1 MKMNNP
7 VHYRIIFSITAL
19 FINGFSVRAQEM
31 LTVED
36 AVKIAMQNNYEI
48 KIASNDLKIDQQN
61 VSLANAGMLP
71 NLSANLTNNNSILDT
86 KQTQADGTERELDN
100 AKNLSLTY
108 GVALNW
114 TVFDGMRMFARH
126 NQLKELEKLGDA
138 ELKLAILTKISDVI
152 TTYYDIVQQQQQL
165 AALDTTI
172 VISNVRVTTA
182 TNRYTIGKASK
193 LEVLNA
199 QVDLNTDTTDFLRQ
213 KELYANTKILLNQI
227 LARDPNIDFKVKE
240 EVQIDESLLL
250 PDLMLLAEKQ
260 NPQLQAQVINK
271 RVAELQLKQIKGD
284 RYPTVNISSGYNF
297 TRSEASLGFVTQSS
311 GRGLVYGINA
321 TMNIFNGGLQNR
333 NERITKLQVENSQIL
348 IDQQKLALNT
358 QLSTAYQ
365 TYMTN
370 LQLSKLEAKNEEI
383 AKQNMDITFEK
394 FRIGTITTTTLE
406 FRTAQL
412 NYINAKV
419 RNSNAQYQAK
429 ISEIAL
435 KELAGNLNFE

>member
-1 MKMNNP
+1 MKSTLFF
-7 VHYRIIFSITAL
+7 IIAFFFLSIFGL
-19 FINGFSVRAQEM
+19 QAQEI

-36 AVKIAMQNNYEI
+36 AVKIALKNNFEI

-61 VSLANAGMLP
+61 VSLANAGILP
-71 NLSANLTNNNSILDT
+71 NLSANVTNNNSLLDT
-86 KQTQADGTERELDN
+86 KQTQSDGTERELDN
-100 AKNLSLTY
+100 ARNLNLSY

-138 ELKLAILTKISDVI
+138 ELKLTILTKISDVI

-165 AALDTTI
+165 SALDTTI
-172 VISNVRVTTA
+172 VISNVRVRTA
-182 TNRYTIGKASK
+182 KNRYSIGKASK

-199 QVDLNTDTTDFLRQ
+199 EVDLNTDTTAFLRQ

-227 LARDPNIDFKVKE
+227 LARDPNIDFKVIE
-240 EVQIDESLLL
+240 EVEIDENLLL

-260 NPQLQAQVINK
+260 NPQLQTQVINK
-271 RVAELQLKQIKGD
+271 RIAELELKQIKGD
-284 RYPTVNISSGYNF
+284 RYPIVNISSGYNF

-333 NERITKLQVENSQIL
+333 NERIAKLQIENSQIL
-348 IDQQKLALNT
+348 IDQQKLALDT

-406 FRTAQL
+406 FRTAQI

-419 RNSNAQYQAK
+419 RNSNAQFQAK

-435 KELAGNLNFE
+435 KELAGNLTFE

>member
-1 MKMNNP
+1 MKSKLFF
-7 VHYRIIFSITAL
+7 IIAFSL
-19 FINGFSVRAQEM
+19 LSSFGLQAQEI

-36 AVKIAMQNNYEI
+36 AVKIALENNFEI

-61 VSLANAGMLP
+61 VSLANAGITP
-71 NLSANLTNNNSILDT
+71 NLSANVVNNNSLLDL
-86 KQTQADGTERELDN
+86 KQTQLDGTERELDN
-100 AKNLSLTY
+100 ARNLNLSY

-138 ELKLAILTKISDVI
+138 ELKLTILTKISDVI

-165 AALDTTI
+165 VALDTTI
-172 VISNVRVTTA
+172 IISNVRVTTA
-182 TNRYTIGKASK
+182 KNRYSIGKASK

-199 QVDLNTDTTDFLRQ
+199 EVDLNTDTTAFLRQ

-227 LARDPNIDFKVKE
+227 LARDPNIDFKV
-240 EVQIDESLLL
+240 IDEVEIDENLLL

-271 RVAELQLKQIKGD
+271 RVAELELKQIKGD
-284 RYPTVNISSGYNF
+284 RYPIVNISSGYNF
-297 TRSEASLGFVTQSS
+297 TRSETSLGFATQSS
-311 GRGLVYGINA
+311 GKGFVYGINA

-333 NERITKLQVENSQIL
+333 NERIAKLQVENSKIL
-348 IDQQKLALNT
+348 IDQQKLALDT

-365 TYMTN
+365 TYITN

-406 FRTAQL
+406 FRTAQI

-419 RNSNAQYQAK
+419 RNSNAQFQAK

-435 KELAGNLNFE
+435 KELAGNLTFE

>member
-1 MKMNNP
+1 MNSARN
-7 VHYRIIFSITAL
+7 RKLIFSICL
-19 FINGFSVRAQEM
+19 VFIAGFSVQSQEI

-36 AVKIAMQNNYEI
+36 AVKIALENNFEI

-61 VSLANAGMLP
+61 VSLANAGILP
-71 NLSANLTNNNSILDT
+71 NLSANITNNNSILDT
-86 KQTQADGTERELDN
+86 KQTQGDGTERELDN
-100 AKNLSLTY
+100 ARNLNLTY

-114 TVFDGMRMFARH
+114 TVFNGMRMFARH
-126 NQLKELEKLGDA
+126 DQLKELEKLGDA
-138 ELKLAILTKISDVI
+138 ELKLTILTKISDVI
-152 TTYYDIVQQQQQL
+152 TTYYDIVQQQEQL
-165 AALDTTI
+165 TALDTTI
-172 VISNVRVTTA
+172 IISNVRLTTA

-199 QVDLNTDTTDFLRQ
+199 QVDLNTDTTAFLKQ

-227 LARDPNIDFKVKE
+227 LARDPNAEFKVVE
-240 EVQIDESLLL
+240 EVQIDENLLL
-250 PDLMLLAEKQ
+250 PDLMHLAEKQ

-271 RVAELQLKQIKGD
+271 RIAELELKQIKGD

-297 TRSEASLGFVTQSS
+297 TRSEASLGFITQSS
-311 GRGLVYGINA
+311 GKGFVYGINA

-333 NERITKLQVENSQIL
+333 NERIAKLQIENSQIL

-365 TYMTN
+365 TYLTN

-394 FRIGTITTTTLE
+394 FRIGTITVTTLE

-412 NYINAKV
+412 NFINAKV
-419 RNSNAQYQAK
+419 RNSNAQFQAK

-435 KELAGNLNFE
+435 KELAGNLNFQ

>member
-1 MKMNNP
+1 MNNSMNFK
-7 VHYRIIFSITAL
+7 IIFSITTL
-19 FINGFSVRAQEM
+19 FLTGFSMRSQEI

-36 AVKIAMQNNYEI
+36 AVKIALENNFEI

-61 VSLANAGMLP
+61 VSLANAGILP
-71 NLSANLTNNNSILDT
+71 NLSANVVNNNSILDT
-86 KQTQADGTERELDN
+86 KQTQGDGTTRELDN
-100 AKNLSLTY
+100 AKNLNLSY

-138 ELKLAILTKISDVI
+138 ELKLTILTKISDVI

-165 AALDTTI
+165 SALDTTI

-182 TNRYTIGKASK
+182 KNRYSIGKASK

-199 QVDLNTDTTDFLRQ
+199 EVDLNTDTTAFLRQ

-227 LARDPNIDFKVKE
+227 LARDPNIDFKVIE
-240 EVQIDESLLL
+240 EVEIDENLLL

-260 NPQLQAQVINK
+260 NPQLQTQVINK
-271 RVAELQLKQIKGD
+271 RIAELELKQIKGD
-284 RYPTVNISSGYNF
+284 RYPIVNISSGYNF

-311 GRGLVYGINA
+311 GKGLVYGINA

-333 NERITKLQVENSQIL
+333 NERIAKLQVENSQIL
-348 IDQQKLALNT
+348 IDQQKFTLNT

-365 TYMTN
+365 TYLTN

-419 RNSNAQYQAK
+419 RNSNAQFQAK
-429 ISEIAL
+429 ISEITL
-435 KELAGNLNFE
+435 KELAGNLSFE

>member
-1 MKMNNP
+1 MTNPMN
-7 VHYRIIFSITAL
+7 YKIIFSIVTL
-19 FINGFSVRAQEM
+19 FVGVYNMQSQEL

-36 AVKIAMQNNYEI
+36 AVKIALENNFEI

-61 VSLANAGMLP
+61 VSLANAGILP
-71 NLSANLTNNNSILDT
+71 NLSANITNNNSILDT
-86 KQTQADGTERELDN
+86 KQTQGDGTERELDN
-100 AKNLSLTY
+100 ARNLNLTY

-138 ELKLAILTKISDVI
+138 ELKLTILTKISDVI

-172 VISNVRVTTA
+172 IISNVRVTTA

-199 QVDLNTDTTDFLRQ
+199 QVDLNTDTTEFLRQ

-250 PDLMLLAEKQ
+250 PDLMILAEKQ

-271 RVAELQLKQIKGD
+271 RVAELELKQIRGD

-297 TRSEASLGFVTQSS
+297 TRSEASLGFITQSS
-311 GRGLVYGINA
+311 GKGFVYGINA

-333 NERITKLQVENSQIL
+333 NEKIAKLQIENSQIL

>member
-1 MKMNNP
+1 MNNAMT
-7 VHYRIIFSITAL
+7 YKIIFSIAVL
-19 FINGFSVRAQEM
+19 FLAGSSMQSQEM

-36 AVKIAMQNNYEI
+36 AVKIALENNYEI

-61 VSLANAGMLP
+61 VSLANAGLLP
-71 NLSANLTNNNSILDT
+71 NLSANIVNNNSILDT
-86 KQTQADGTERELDN
+86 KQTQLDGTERELDN

-138 ELKLAILTKISDVI
+138 ELKLTILTKISDVI

-172 VISNVRVTTA
+172 IISNVRVTTA

-240 EVQIDESLLL
+240 EVQIDDNLLL

-260 NPQLQAQVINK
+260 NPQLQAQIINK
-271 RVAELQLKQIKGD
+271 RVAELELKQIKGN

-297 TRSEASLGFVTQSS
+297 TRSEASLGFITQSS
-311 GRGLVYGINA
+311 GQGLVYGINA

-333 NERITKLQVENSQIL
+333 NERIAKLQVENSQIL

-419 RNSNAQYQAK
+419 RNSNAQFQAK

>member
-1 MKMNNP
+1 MRMNN
-7 VHYRIIFSITAL
+7 SIKRTIVFNIAIL
-19 FINGFSVRAQEM
+19 FLNCFNMQSQEI

-36 AVKIAMQNNYEI
+36 ALKIALENNYEI

-61 VSLANAGMLP
+61 VSLANAGILP
-71 NLSANLTNNNSILDT
+71 NLNANVVNNNSILDT
-86 KQTQADGTERELDN
+86 KQTQSDGTTRELDN
-100 AKNLSLTY
+100 AKNLNLTY
-108 GVALNW
+108 GIALNW
-114 TVFDGMRMFARH
+114 TVFDGMKMFARH

-138 ELKLAILTKISDVI
+138 ELKLTILTKISAVI

-165 AALDTTI
+165 SALDTTI
-172 VISNVRVTTA
+172 VISNVRVNTA

-199 QVDLNTDTTDFLRQ
+199 QVDLNTDTTALLRQ

-227 LARDPNIDFKVKE
+227 LARDPNVDFKVIE

-250 PDLMLLAEKQ
+250 PDLILLAAKQ

-284 RYPTVNISSGYNF
+284 RYPTVNITSGYNF

-321 TMNIFNGGLQNR
+321 SMNIFNGGLQNR
-333 NERITKLQVENSQIL
+333 NERIAKLQVENAQTV
-348 IDQQKLALNT
+348 IDQQKLALET

-365 TYMTN
+365 TYITN

-394 FRIGTITTTTLE
+394 FTIGTITTLE

-412 NYINAKV
+412 NYTNAKV
-419 RNSNAQYQAK
+419 RNSNAQFKAK

-435 KELAGNLNFE
+435 KELAGNLSFE

>member
-1 MKMNNP
+1 MRMNN
-7 VHYRIIFSITAL
+7 VMRYKITFSIYFL
-19 FINGFSVRAQEM
+19 FLAGFSMKAQEV

-36 AVKIAMQNNYEI
+36 AIKIALENNFEI

-61 VSLANAGMLP
+61 ISLANAGILP
-71 NLSANLTNNNSILDT
+71 NLSANVTNNNNILDT
-86 KQTQADGTERELDN
+86 KQTQGDGTVRELDN
-100 AKNLSLTY
+100 AKNLNLTY

-138 ELKLAILTKISDVI
+138 ELKLTILTKISDVI
-152 TTYYDIVQQQQQL
+152 TTYYDIVQQQEQL
-165 AALDTTI
+165 TALDTTI
-172 VISNVRVTTA
+172 VISNTRLTTA
-182 TNRYTIGKASK
+182 KNRYSIGKASK

-199 QVDLNTDTTDFLRQ
+199 QVDLNTDTTAFLKQ
-213 KELYANTKILLNQI
+213 KELYNNTKILLNQI
-227 LARDPNIDFKVKE
+227 LARDPNIDFKVIE

-250 PDLMLLAEKQ
+250 PDLILLAEKQ

-271 RVAELQLKQIKGD
+271 RVAELELKQIKAD
-284 RYPTVNISSGYNF
+284 RYPTVNITSGYNF
-297 TRSEASLGFVTQSS
+297 TRSESSLGFVTQSS

-333 NERITKLQVENSQIL
+333 NERIAKLQVENSQIL

-365 TYMTN
+365 TYLTN

-394 FRIGTITTTTLE
+394 FRIGTITVTTLE

-412 NYINAKV
+412 NFINAKV
-419 RNSNAQYQAK
+419 RNSNAQFQAK
-429 ISEIAL
+429 MSEIAL
-435 KELAGNLNFE
+435 KELAGNLSFQ

>member
-1 MKMNNP
+1 MNNAMNCK
-7 VHYRIIFSITAL
+7 IIFSITAL
-19 FINGFSVRAQEM
+19 FFVGFSMQSQEI

-36 AVKIAMQNNYEI
+36 AVKIALQNNFEI
-48 KIASNDLKIDQQN
+48 KVASNDLKIDQQN
-61 VSLANAGMLP
+61 VSLANAGILP
-71 NLSANLTNNNSILDT
+71 NLSANVTNNNSLLDT
-86 KQTQADGTERELDN
+86 KQTQSDGSTRELDN
-100 AKNLSLTY
+100 ARNLNLNY

-138 ELKLAILTKISDVI
+138 ELKLTILTKISDVI

-165 AALDTTI
+165 TALDTTI
-172 VISNVRVTTA
+172 VISKVRVETA
-182 TNRYTIGKASK
+182 KNRYSIGKASK

-199 QVDLNTDTTDFLRQ
+199 EVDLNTDTTAFLKQ
-213 KELYANTKILLNQI
+213 KETYANTKILLNQI
-227 LARDPNIDFKVKE
+227 LARDPNEAFKVIE
-240 EVQIDESLLL
+240 EVQIDENLLL

-260 NPQLQAQVINK
+260 NPQLQAQAINK
-271 RVAELQLKQIKGD
+271 RIAELELKQVKGD

-311 GRGLVYGINA
+311 GRGFVYGINA

-333 NERITKLQVENSQIL
+333 NERIAKLQVENSKIL
-348 IDQQKLALNT
+348 IDQQKLALET

-370 LQLSKLEAKNEEI
+370 LQLSKLEEKNEEI

-406 FRTAQL
+406 FRTAQI

-435 KELAGNLNFE
+435 KELAGNLTFE

>member
-1 MKMNNP
+1 MN
-7 VHYRIIFSITAL
+7 YKIIFSIVTL
-19 FINGFSVRAQEM
+19 FVGVYNMQSQEL

-36 AVKIAMQNNYEI
+36 AVKIALENNFEI

-61 VSLANAGMLP
+61 VSLANAGILP
-71 NLSANLTNNNSILDT
+71 NLSANITNNNSILDT
-86 KQTQADGTERELDN
+86 KQTQGDGTERELDN
-100 AKNLSLTY
+100 ARNLNLTY

-138 ELKLAILTKISDVI
+138 ELKLTILTKISDVI

-172 VISNVRVTTA
+172 IISNVRVTTA

-199 QVDLNTDTTDFLRQ
+199 QVDLNTDTTEFLRQ

-250 PDLMLLAEKQ
+250 PDLMILAEKQ

-271 RVAELQLKQIKGD
+271 RVAELELKQIRGD

-297 TRSEASLGFVTQSS
+297 TRSEASLGFITQSS
-311 GRGLVYGINA
+311 GKGFVYGINA

-333 NERITKLQVENSQIL
+333 NEKIAKLQIENSQIL